1 MNRLFKL
8 FFLTGWLLASSA
20 ALAQLEQVKR
30 IEFELGPQDN
40 EDYEVLTLNADGVLV
55 TRKRADSYAG
65 MPLQWHFSKYDTD
78 LNVRWETDLKVKSSM
93 RPLLTYHNA
102 QYLYWLFGEVDTEK
116 INILRLHLDT
126 GDQEL
131 IEGELLAVSD
141 VSHFKVLGNTAFV
154 AGHYRD
160 RAVVVRFDFFSRQ
173 SRVLPGL
180 YVNHLEVS
188 SLEVDE
194 TTNEVSVTVT
204 TTRRGR
210 CQLTL
215 RTFSYEG
222 KLLHENALPGDDG
235 RTLLSGKV
243 VPLGSG
249 ESLLVG
255 TYSANCSPDAQGV
268 YVARTGPAQPNEA
281 AGPAVRYLEF
291 SQFKN
296 FFNYLKPS
304 RRQRVMERI
313 ARKKDEGKEAHFRY
327 LMLVHDLIP
336 TEDGFLL
343 VAEAYFPQYRN
354 ASASLTPFGRPGADR
369 SLDGFRY
376 THALVGGFDKTG
388 KLLWDNSFAM
398 PDVLSYEL
406 EEQVQVTRQPNDRL
420 VLAYP
425 VDDKINTIVFRGS
438 EVLREKEEHELVPKT
453 GLQRILSTENT
464 SLAAWYSQYFLA
476 WGIQRKAADRSS
488 LPREVFYLDK
498 LGYSLR

>member
-1 MNRLFKL
+1 MNRLFTL
-8 FFLTGWLLASSA
+8 IFLSGWLLASSA
-20 ALAQLEQVKR
+20 ALAQLEQVQR
-30 IEFELGPQDN
+30 MEFDLPSQGDE
-40 EDYEVLTLNADGVLV
+40 EYEVLTLGSDGVLV
-55 TRKRADSYAG
+55 TRKKTEYYAG
-65 MPLQWHFSKYDTD
+65 TPLQWHFTKYDMD
-78 LNVRWETDLKVKSSM
+78 LKTVWETDLKVKASM
-93 RPLLTYHNA
+93 QPLLTYHNGH
-102 QYLYWLFGEVDTEK
+102 YLYWLFGEVDSEK

-194 TTNEVSVTVT
+194 TINELSVTVT

-210 CQLTL
+210 CQLSL
-215 RTFSYEG
+215 RTYSYEG
-222 KLLHENALPGDDG
+222 KLLQETALPGEEG
-235 RTLLSGKV
+235 RTMLSGKV
-243 VPLGSG
+243 VPLGKG

-255 TYSANCSPDAQGV
+255 TYSANCSPYAQGV
-268 YVARTGPAQPNEA
+268 YVARTGSLPNEA
-281 AGPAVRYLEF
+281 DRTAVKYLEF

-336 TEDGFLL
+336 TADGFLL

-354 ASASLTPFGRPGADR
+354 ASASLMPFGRPGADR

-376 THALVGGFDKTG
+376 THALIGGFDKTG

-398 PDVLSYEL
+398 PDVMSYEL
-406 EEQVQVTRQPNDRL
+406 EEQVQVTQQANGQL

-425 VDDKINTIVFRGS
+425 VEDKINTIVLRGS
-438 EVLREKEEHELVPKT
+438 EVLREKEELELAPKT

-464 SLAAWYSQYFLA
+464 SLAAWHNHYFLA
-476 WGIQRKAADRSS
+476 WGIQRKAADRAN
-488 LPREVFYLDK
+488 PARDVFYLNK
-498 LGYSLR
+498 LSYPLR